1 MTSACLLL
9 LLVSAYPVANAD
21 SAAAAPSSA
30 PDIRIPATRLQ
41 AAQLGVV
48 VNTNDPQ
55 SIAIGDYYIL
65 KRHIPRDNL
74 IRVALPVR
82 PSIGRDEFRALQ
94 LALKKNTPT
103 SVQAYALAWTKP
115 YRVDCMS
122 VTSAIAFGYD
132 KQLCSAKRCGATK
145 RNPLFNSNSHRPY
158 TDHGIRPAMMLAA
171 DSVVM
176 AKQLIDRGIR
186 ADQSFPDGTAYLVK
200 TSDQARSIRAI
211 GFPQAARLLGDY
223 INIELVE
230 GDAIHDKDDVLF
242 YFTGKTFVDD
252 LKTNTYL
259 PGAIADHLT
268 SAGGRLDGSKQ
279 MSSLEWLRA
288 GATGSYGTVV
298 EPCNLLAKFPDP
310 IQVMGQYYSGNTL
323 IEAYWKSVQMPGEG
337 VFIGEPLA
345 SPFGGY
351 RINQRDGNTILE
363 SQAIRPGLYT
373 LYGAVSGVGP
383 YQIIK
388 DNIQMR
394 FGPQQISLGK
404 LSLAHYRLIR
414 NISVAPRYQSILLPG
429 E

>member
-1 MTSACLLL
+1 MS
-9 LLVSAYPVANAD
+9 SAYLLIFLVAAYHVVNAD
-21 SAAAAPSSA
+21 SAAASSSA
-30 PDIRIPATRLQ
+30 PDIRIPPTRLQ
-41 AAQLGVV
+41 ASQLGVV
-48 VNTNDPQ
+48 VNSNDPQ

-65 KRHIPRDNL
+65 KRKIPRDNL

-82 PSIGRDEFRALQ
+82 PAIDRDEFRKLQ
-94 LALKKNTPT
+94 LALKKNTPA

-122 VTSAIAFGYD
+122 VTSAVAFGYD
-132 KQLCSAKRCGATK
+132 KQLCSARRCGTTK

-158 TDHGIRPAMMLAA
+158 TDYGIRPAMLLAA
-171 DSVVM
+171 DSIEM

-186 ADQSFPDGTAYLVK
+186 ADQSFPGGTAYLVK
-200 TSDQARSIRAI
+200 TSDKARSVRAI

-230 GDAIHDKDDVLF
+230 DEAIHDKDDVLF
-242 YFTGKTFVDD
+242 YFTGKAFVDD
-252 LKTNTYL
+252 LKSNRFL

-310 IQVMGQYYSGNTL
+310 AQVIGHYYSGNTL
-323 IEAYWKSVQMPGEG
+323 IEAYWKSVLMPGEG

-345 SPFGGY
+345 NPFGGY
-351 RINQRDGNTILE
+351 RLRRRDGNTILE

-383 YQIIK
+383 YQVITN
-388 DNIQMR
+388 NIQVG

-414 NISVAPRYQSILLPG
+414 NITVAPRYPPILLP
-429 E
+429 EK